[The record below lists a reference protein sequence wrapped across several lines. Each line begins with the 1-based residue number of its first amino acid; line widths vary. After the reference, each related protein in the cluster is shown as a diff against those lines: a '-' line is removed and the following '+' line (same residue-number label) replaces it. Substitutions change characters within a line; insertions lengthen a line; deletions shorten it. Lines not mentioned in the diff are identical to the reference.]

1 MSASDGLTTTGSG
14 SSATESAADTT
25 RAYLDRVLQ
34 VVRDLA
40 LELGGPRAL
49 RAVSPTASL
58 ERDIGLGSL
67 DRVELLLRL
76 ESAFDRE
83 LGDRFLL
90 LDNAEEIARE
100 LLESAEAKSLHLVER
115 AAPLP
120 AASAIALDVSTIQE
134 ALRWRAMA
142 EPHRTHVFLHADE
155 GGDREITYG
164 QLWESAA
171 AIAGGLREK
180 GVRKGDTVALML
192 PTGMDFLRCFQG
204 ILIAQAI
211 PVPLYPPVR
220 LDRLEEYL
228 LRQSGILANAEARLL
243 ITVEQA
249 LPVASVLRRAVPSLA
264 ELTSA
269 DALARL
275 GTPATTT
282 EGSTTD
288 PALIQYTSGS
298 TGSPKGV
305 LLTHANLLANIR
317 AITAGV
323 AMQPTDV
330 GVSWL
335 PLYHDMGL
343 IGTWLCALVQG
354 IPIALQSPLSFL
366 ARPERWLWTIHQR
379 RGTISAAPNFA
390 YELCVRRIPDAAIE
404 GLDLSSWRCALNG
417 SEPVSPD
424 TLERFAHRFERYGF
438 RREALMPVYGLAEC
452 AVALS
457 FPPPGRGPLVDRVAR
472 APFERE
478 GRALPAEDH
487 DRGALRFVSVG
498 SALPEH
504 ELRIVDDAGDDV
516 SERTVGRLIFRG
528 PSVMSGYYR
537 NPEATRS
544 VTLPG
549 GWIDS
554 GDLAYRAAG
563 ETFITG
569 RIKDLIIAGGRNL
582 VPQEIEEIAG
592 SVEGV
597 RKGCV
602 AAFGVADEALGT
614 ERLVVVAETR
624 LTDRDARAELE
635 KAIVASVSEGIGL
648 PPEHVVL
655 ADPGSVLKTS
665 SGKIRRGATKEL
677 YISGRLGQRKTPPLA
692 RRLMLAAAAG
702 KLTIRAGLA
711 RLGYALYFVWVVL
724 ALAVLGLG
732 CWVLALALPGRRSVL
747 RLQRVGAR
755 IALRI
760 IGCRLSAEG
769 LEHLEGVGPAILASN
784 HTSYVDIAA
793 LVSLL
798 PMDFVFVAKRE
809 VLSWPLIGTLVR
821 RGRHPTVDRWDPR
834 RSVADA
840 RTITDVIR
848 RGESVLFFPEGTFTA
863 AAGLRPFRMGAF
875 EAAVETRTPVVP
887 IAISG
892 ARHVL
897 RDDILRPRPGR
908 VHVWVGPAIAP
919 RGTTRQDA
927 LDLRSRVAD
936 AIAAH
941 CGEPRLDLVAGGP
954 APRD

>member
-1 MSASDGLTTTGSG
+1 
-14 SSATESAADTT
+14 
-25 RAYLDRVLQ
+25 
-34 VVRDLA
+34 VVCDLA

-90 LDNAEEIARE
+90 LDSADAIARAI
-100 LLESAEAKSLHLVER
+100 LESAEVKPLHTTER
-115 AAPLP
+115 AALLP
-120 AASAIALDVSTIQE
+120 AASAIAPDVATIHE
-134 ALRWRAMA
+134 ALRLRATA
-142 EPHRTHVFLHADE
+142 EPHRTHVFLHGDEGADE
-155 GGDREITYG
+155 EITYG
-164 QLWESAA
+164 LLWESAA
-171 AIAGGLREK
+171 AIAGGLRER
-180 GVRKGDTVALML
+180 GVRKGDTVALMF

-220 LDRLEEYL
+220 LDWLEEYL
-228 LRQSGILANAEARLL
+228 LRQSGILGNAGARIL
-243 ITVEQA
+243 ISIEQA
-249 LPVASVLRRAVPSLA
+249 LPVASVLRRAVPSIA
-264 ELTSA
+264 ELTTA
-269 DALARL
+269 DSLARS
-275 GTPATTT
+275 GAPATTT
-282 EGSTTD
+282 EGSATD

-317 AITAGV
+317 AISAGV
-323 AMQPTDV
+323 ALLPTDV

-354 IPIALQSPLSFL
+354 VPIALQSPLSFL

-379 RGTISAAPNFA
+379 RGTLSAAPNFA
-390 YELCVRRIPDAAIE
+390 YELCVRKIPDAALE

-424 TLERFAHRFERYGF
+424 TLERFARRFERYGF

-457 FPPPGRGPLVDRVAR
+457 FPPPGRGPLVDSVAR
-472 APFERE
+472 TPFERE
-478 GRALPAEDH
+478 SRALPVGARES
-487 DRGALRFVSVG
+487 GALRFVSVG
-498 SALPEH
+498 VPLPEH
-504 ELRIVDDAGDDV
+504 ELRIVNGTGDDV
-516 SERTVGRLIFRG
+516 PERTVGRLVFRG
-528 PSVMSGYYR
+528 PSVMAGYYR
-537 NPEATRS
+537 SPEMTRS

-563 ETFITG
+563 ELFITG
-569 RIKDLIIAGGRNL
+569 RIKDLIIAGGRNI
-582 VPQEIEEIAG
+582 VPQEVEEIVG

-624 LTDRDARAELE
+624 LTDRDARSKLDE
-635 KAIVASVSEGIGL
+635 AIVARVSEGIGL
-648 PPEHVVL
+648 PPEQVL
-655 ADPGSVLKTS
+655 IADPGSVLKTS

-677 YISGRLGQRKTPPLA
+677 YTSGRLGRRQTPPLA
-692 RRLMLAAAAG
+692 RRLTLAAAAG
-702 KLTIRAGLA
+702 KLAIRAGLA
-711 RLGYALYFVWVVL
+711 RVGYALYFVWVLL
-724 ALAVLGLG
+724 ALAMLAIVS
-732 CWVLALALPGRRSVL
+732 WALAAVLPGRRSVFL
-747 RLQRVGAR
+747 LQRVASR
-755 IALRI
+755 VALRI
-760 IGCRLSAEG
+760 VGCQHSVEG
-769 LEHLEGVGPAILASN
+769 LEHLDGVGAAILASN

-798 PMDFVFVAKRE
+798 PMDFLFVAKRE

-834 RSVADA
+834 HSVVDA
-840 RTITDVIR
+840 RAITEVAR

-875 EAAVETRTPVVP
+875 EAAVETLTPVVP
-887 IAISG
+887 IAIRG

-897 RDDILRPRPGR
+897 RDDELRPHRGR
-908 VHVWVGPAIAP
+908 VHVWVGSPIAP
-919 RGTTRQDA
+919 PGATWQDA

-954 APRD
+954 APR

>member
-1 MSASDGLTTTGSG
+1 MEPATGTTE
-14 SSATESAADTT
+14 ACLE
-25 RAYLDRVLQ
+25 RVLQ

-58 ERDIGLGSL
+58 ERDLGMGSL

-90 LDNAEEIARE
+90 LDSAEEIARA
-100 LLESAEAKSLHLVER
+100 LRLNAEARPPHLVER
-115 AAPLP
+115 AAPLR
-120 AASAIALDVSTIQE
+120 AAAAIALEVSTIHE

-142 EPHRTHVFLHADE
+142 EPHRTHVFLRGDE
-155 GGDREITYG
+155 GGDEDVTYG

-171 AIAGGLREK
+171 AIAGGLRER
-180 GVRKGDTVALML
+180 GVRKGETVALMF

-228 LRQSGILANAEARLL
+228 LRQSGILANAGARVL
-243 ITVEQA
+243 ITIEQA
-249 LPVASVLRRAVPSLA
+249 LPVASVLRRAVPSLT
-264 ELTSA
+264 ELTTA

-275 GTPATTT
+275 GTPATTA
-282 EGSTTD
+282 EGAATD
-288 PALIQYTSGS
+288 AALIQYTSGS

-317 AITAGV
+317 ASSAGV
-323 AMQPTDV
+323 ALRPTDV

-354 IPIALQSPLSFL
+354 VPIALQSPLSFL

-379 RGTISAAPNFA
+379 RGTLSAAPNFA
-390 YELCVRRIPDAAIE
+390 YELCARRIPDAAIE

-424 TLERFAHRFERYGF
+424 TLERFARRFERYGF

-478 GRALPAEDH
+478 GHAVPAEAH
-487 DRGALRFVSVG
+487 DRSALRFVSVG
-498 SALPEH
+498 TALPEH
-504 ELRIVDDAGDDV
+504 ELRIVNDAGDV
-516 SERTVGRLIFRG
+516 VPERTVGKLIFRG

-537 NPEATRS
+537 NPEVTRS

-624 LTDRDARAELE
+624 LADRDARAQLE

-648 PPEHVVL
+648 PPEHVVI

-677 YISGRLGQRKTPPLA
+677 YISGRLGRRRGAPLG
-692 RRLMLAAAAG
+692 RRLMLAAAAA
-702 KLTIRAGLA
+702 KLAIGSALERAG
-711 RLGYALYFVWVVL
+711 YVLYFVWVLL
-724 ALAVLGLG
+724 ALTVLGLVS
-732 CWVLALALPGRRSVL
+732 WALALVLPGRRSVF
-747 RLQRVGAR
+747 RLQRVACKT
-755 IALRI
+755 ALRVV
-760 IGCRLSAEG
+760 GCRISVEG
-769 LEHLEGVGPAILASN
+769 LEHLQGVGPAILASN

-809 VLSWPLIGTLVR
+809 VSSWPLIGTLAR

-834 RSVADA
+834 HSVADA
-840 RTITDVIR
+840 RAITDVIR

-875 EAAVETRTPVVP
+875 EAAVETGTPVVP

-897 RDDILRPRPGR
+897 RDDIPRPRPGR
-908 VHVWVGPAIAP
+908 VHVWIGAAVAP
-919 RGTTRQDA
+919 PGTTWQDA

-954 APRD
+954 APRAAASDRPRA

>member
-1 MSASDGLTTTGSG
+1 MSARRSLATAESG
-14 SSATESAADTT
+14 TVESAVEASDECLT
-25 RAYLDRVLQ
+25 RVLQ

-49 RAVSPTASL
+49 RAVSPAASL
-58 ERDIGLGSL
+58 ERDLGMGSL

-90 LDNAEEIARE
+90 LDSAEEIARAI
-100 LLESAEAKSLHLVER
+100 LESTEARPLHVTER

-120 AASAIALDVSTIQE
+120 AASAIALDVATIQE
-134 ALRWRAMA
+134 ALRRRAMA
-142 EPHRTHVFLHADE
+142 EPHRTHVFLHGDEGADE
-155 GGDREITYG
+155 EITYG
-164 QLWESAA
+164 LLWESAA
-171 AIAGGLREK
+171 AIAGGLRER
-180 GVRKGDTVALML
+180 GIREGETVALMF

-228 LRQSGILANAEARLL
+228 LRQRGILTNAGARLL
-243 ITVEQA
+243 ITIEQA
-249 LPVASVLRRAVPSLA
+249 LPVANVLRQAVPSLA
-264 ELTSA
+264 ELTTA
-269 DALARL
+269 DSLARS
-275 GTPATTT
+275 GSPVTTAD
-282 EGSTTD
+282 GSAGD

-354 IPIALQSPLSFL
+354 VPIALQSPLSFL
-366 ARPERWLWTIHQR
+366 ARPERWLWAIHQR
-379 RGTISAAPNFA
+379 RGTLSAAPNFA
-390 YELCVRRIPDAAIE
+390 YELCVRKIPDAAIE

-424 TLERFAHRFERYGF
+424 TLERFARRFEPYGF

-452 AVALS
+452 AVALC
-457 FPPPGRGPLVDRVAR
+457 FPPTGRGPLVDRVAR
-472 APFERE
+472 TPFERD
-478 GRALPAEDH
+478 GHAVPAEAQ

-498 SALPEH
+498 SPLPEH
-504 ELRIVDDAGDDV
+504 ELRLVNDAGEDV
-516 SERTVGRLIFRG
+516 PERAVGRLVFRG

-537 NPEATRS
+537 NPEVTRS

-563 ETFITG
+563 EIFITG

-624 LTDRDARAELE
+624 LTDRDARSKLE
-635 KAIVASVSEGIGL
+635 EAIIAGVSEGIGL

-677 YISGRLGQRKTPPLA
+677 YISGRLGRRRRPPLG
-692 RRLMLAAAAG
+692 RRLVLMAAAG
-702 KLTIRAGLA
+702 KLAISSGLA
-711 RLGYALYFVWVVL
+711 RVGYAFYFLWVALSLAVVGL
-724 ALAVLGLG
+724 GIWALA
-732 CWVLALALPGRRSVL
+732 AILPGRRSMFQ
-747 RLQRVGAR
+747 LQRVVSR
-755 IALRI
+755 VALRI
-760 IGCRLSAEG
+760 VGCRLSVEG
-769 LEHLEGVGPAILASN
+769 LERLEGVAAAILASN
-784 HTSYVDIAA
+784 HTSYVDIPA

-821 RGRHPTVDRWDPR
+821 RARHPTVDRWDPQH
-834 RSVADA
+834 SVADA
-840 RTITDVIR
+840 RAITEVVR
-848 RGESVLFFPEGTFTA
+848 RGESVLFFPEATFTA
-863 AAGLRPFRMGAF
+863 AAGLRPFRLGAF
-875 EAAVETRTPVVP
+875 EAAAQTGTPVVP
-887 IAISG
+887 IAIRG

-897 RDDILRPRPGR
+897 RDDELRPHPGR
-908 VHVWVGPAIAP
+908 VHVWIGSAIAP
-919 RGTTRQDA
+919 SGTTWQDA
-927 LDLRSRVAD
+927 LELRSRVAD

-954 APRD
+954 APRT